1 MSDYKCYEDEEDLT
15 EKVREKVR
23 GLGGNVVVAVRSA
36 GAAARKPVKPWEI
49 IVECSQGHRNKF
61 SGKGQP

>member
-1 MSDYKCYEDEEDLT
+1 MMADYKCYADDGEDLT

-23 GLGGNVVVAVRSA
+23 NLGGQIVVAIRSSA
-36 GAAARKPVKPWEI
+36 KRREKPWEI
-49 IVECSQGHRNKF
+49 IVECSHGHRNKF